1 MQHRVDHEQRRR
13 TLVDALWRIV
23 GTRGLDGVGMREIA
37 KEAGVSLGQLQHY
50 FSSKEE
56 LLLVALTQNGERA
69 GARVRQR
76 LQKLGGRATPYR
88 IIRTS
93 LQEMLPLDRAS
104 RDGLLVHLAYLSRA
118 VHDDQLRAVTKDAT
132 TPLAALFA
140 DQLRQAAAE
149 GELTEDRDPETEA
162 SLLICLA
169 EGLTNYV
176 LLEVHTPKAAQ
187 AMLDGYLATLFTP
200 AARNT

>member
-13 TLVDALWRIV
+13 KLVDALWRLAE
-23 GTRGLDGVGMREIA
+23 TRGLDGVGMREIA

-50 FSSKEE
+50 FGSKEE
-56 LLLVALTQNGERA
+56 LLLVALTRNGERA

-76 LQKLGGRATPYR
+76 LQDLGGRATPYR

-93 LQEMLPLDRAS
+93 LQEMLPLDRES
-104 RDGLLVHLAYLSRA
+104 RAGLLVHLAYLSRA

-149 GELTEDRDPETEA
+149 GDLAEGRDPDAEA
-162 SLLICLA
+162 GLLICLA

-176 LLEVHTPKAAQ
+176 LLDVYAPEAAQ
-187 AMLDGYLATLFTP
+187 AMLDGYLAGLFRP
-200 AARNT
+200 AARHT